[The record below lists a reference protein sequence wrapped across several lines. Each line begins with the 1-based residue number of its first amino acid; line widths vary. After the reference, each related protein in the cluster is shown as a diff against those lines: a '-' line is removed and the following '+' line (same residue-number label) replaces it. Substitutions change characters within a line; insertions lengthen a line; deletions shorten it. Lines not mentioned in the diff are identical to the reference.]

1 MVLIFYGNLKEILI
15 KWSFA
20 IWIWKQGRREDVTF
34 GGGGG
39 GVVISSDQLFLEFGP
54 SVEMFPENVV
64 D

>member
-39 GVVISSDQLFLEFGP
+39 GLYKKLCLYQFVVI
-54 SVEMFPENVV
+54 VNT
-64 D
+64 